1 MGLFGGSSQSTSS
14 SSNVMD
20 FNPVINIGENN
31 SSSLDKQL
39 DQTSTLS
46 PSQKD
51 DGWSLSAAASAGV
64 ALAPYSSAS
73 GGTAQLEQTEDLQP
87 IETTT
92 ATGTGLSSVNP
103 IYLIGGLVAIGG
115 LIYSMKK

>member
-1 MGLFGGSSQSTSS
+1 MGLFGGSSQSTST
-14 SSNVMD
+14 SSNILD

-31 SSSLDKQL
+31 SSALDKALEQTATVSPKL
-39 DQTSTLS
+39 DDSIGVSAVVPVMSTT
-46 PSQKD
+46 
-51 DGWSLSAAASAGV
+51 GANSAE
-64 ALAPYSSAS
+64 L
-73 GGTAQLEQTEDLQP
+73 TRQQTEDLQP
-87 IETTT
+87 IETAT